1 MDSKAIPNLAQ
12 VRQAHRYSA
21 RRGAGGWASVVV
33 VFPLARQAGH
43 SGALHGHDAGGV
55 GVGFGRIGAGGSGR
69 DALHPAQV
77 HQPHGRV
84 GSWRLRAP
92 GRDFAHRV
100 GGDPDR
106 SGDLVNRE
114 AGVDES
120 GNAEAPVHGQ

>member
-1 MDSKAIPNLAQ
+1 MYSKAIPDLAQ

-21 RRGAGGWASVVV
+21 RRGAGGVPAVVGFPGAS
-33 VFPLARQAGH
+33 QAGH
-43 SGALHGHDAGGV
+43 SGALHGDDAGCV

-120 GNAEAPVHGQ
+120 GNAEAPVHGR